1 MSNLAELKALQAK
14 PGRPLYT
21 VVKEAVRA
29 AIDCGR
35 FAPGTQLPSTKAIS
49 EEMEV
54 SLVTVHRA
62 MQELV
67 ANGVLVRGQGR
78 GTFVH
83 EDYARRSAL
92 AHGLRFGLVFHAE
105 SSLADA
111 YHGQILEGVR
121 QRANELG
128 VDLVLLRFGED
139 TRNECQGYL
148 YVNPFPEQLSKPLR
162 FGMKAPSMNGSNA
175 NGFRDRDERQ
185 LAVTVVGARFA
196 GQGANVIDTD
206 NAGVGRQAVE
216 HLKGLGHTKLGFVGG
231 AGGVSNDIDRWLG
244 FQDAVERHNC
254 DVRPTHVI
262 RHAGWRLDETGRRE
276 LVKMMV
282 SPDRPTAI
290 FAAGY
295 YYALDVYSAAAEAG
309 LKIPADVSVIGVDDP
324 PSASHLSPAL
334 TTFRQPLIH
343 LGRMAVGGLFEM
355 VTSQEKVPHQ
365 TTLPAELVARG
376 STAPRP

>member
-1 MSNLAELKALQAK
+1 MSNLAELKAMQSK
-14 PGRPLYT
+14 PGRPLYAA
-21 VVKEAVRA
+21 VKEAVRA
-29 AIDCGR
+29 AIDGGR

-49 EEMEV
+49 DEMGV

-67 ANGVLVRGQGR
+67 ASGVLVRGQGR

-83 EDYARRSAL
+83 EDYAKRSTT

-148 YVNPFPEQLSKPLR
+148 FVNPLPEQLDKPLR
-162 FGMKAPSMNGSNA
+162 FGQKAPSGAPREKDQRN
-175 NGFRDRDERQ
+175 
-185 LAVTVVGARFA
+185 LAITVVGARYA
-196 GQGANVIDTD
+196 ATGANVIDTD
-206 NAGVGRQAVE
+206 NTGIGRQAVE
-216 HLKGLGHTKLGFVGG
+216 HLRRLGHVRLGFVGG
-231 AGGVSNDIDRWLG
+231 GGKVSNDLDRWNGFTDTAQSLG
-244 FQDAVERHNC
+244 ARVSPEHVLRHS
-254 DVRPTHVI
+254 D
-262 RHAGWRLDETGRRE
+262 WRLDDEGRQR
-276 LVKMMV
+276 LTAMLA

-295 YYALDVYSAAAEAG
+295 YFALDVYAAAAAAG
-309 LKIPADVSVIGVDDP
+309 LKVPADLSVIGVDDP
-324 PSASHLSPAL
+324 PSAHHLHPPL
-334 TTFRQPLIH
+334 TTFRQPLIN
-343 LGRMAVGGLFEM
+343 LGRMAVGGLFE
-355 VTSQEKVPHQ
+355 TINAYERVPHQ
-365 TTLPAELVARG
+365 ITLPAELINRG
-376 STAPRP
+376 STAPLG